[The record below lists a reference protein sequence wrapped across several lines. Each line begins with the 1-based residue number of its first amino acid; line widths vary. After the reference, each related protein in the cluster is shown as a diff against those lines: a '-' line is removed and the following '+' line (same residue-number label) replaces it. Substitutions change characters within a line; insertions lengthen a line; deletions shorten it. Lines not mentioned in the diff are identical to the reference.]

1 MQATYTAAQIVE
13 ARKIVRDALG
23 SIADT
28 LTDIQIGKLL
38 GIAAPASSRY
48 VMDDGYNVEFLGAR
62 PAKCGEDY

>member
-28 LTDIQIGKLL
+28 LTDAQVSKLL
-38 GIAAPASSRY
+38 DVVSKS
-48 VMDDGYNVEFLGAR
+48 DL
-62 PAKCGEDY
+62 

>member
-38 GIAAPASSRY
+38 DIAAS
-48 VMDDGYNVEFLGAR
+48 E
-62 PAKCGEDY
+62 